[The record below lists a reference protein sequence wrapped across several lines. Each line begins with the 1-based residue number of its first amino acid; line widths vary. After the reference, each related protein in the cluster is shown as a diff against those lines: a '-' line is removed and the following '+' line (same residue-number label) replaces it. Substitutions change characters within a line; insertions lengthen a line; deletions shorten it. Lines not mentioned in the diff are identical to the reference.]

1 MSLNMPDFY
10 KQPSSWKN
18 LKLTLVQVVPAA
30 SSLQGFFF
38 MTQNA
43 WEELWVLSCFLWE
56 ADDLS
61 GFFSLRSIPPPKKK
75 RENQG
80 KIAEPICPWKKWW
93 YNQFSHDSNPLGPWK
108 SLQKLL
114 HRTDQLFG
122 HLGSETR
129 NSQVTCGIFSEPKS
143 IQDGQLE
150 NPGEIWSEKIKRY
163 NNLDLPVLKCRKK
176 CVNSPWHLRGF
187 PLATQLE
194 GAGLQ
199 NYTLAPCPLLPA
211 VHSRQKEKKQKE
223 GDTYHLGCS
232 RHRIHHSDHF
242 YLRLGDHNFNPHF
255 HHWHLA
261 RRNSH
266 MPKFVPSE
274 KYSHVDMLFPG
285 GVKMTKEYKRPL
297 KPPFIVDMLNVLGC
311 SPFLRSI
318 FLLTTQWL
326 PFHHFCPRIRFSHPS
341 L

>member
-1 MSLNMPDFY
+1 MGFKLLSLGSRWFIRI
-10 KQPSSWKN
+10 
-18 LKLTLVQVVPAA
+18 
-30 SSLQGFFF
+30 FFF
-38 MTQNA
+38 
-43 WEELWVLSCFLWE
+43 EI
-56 ADDLS
+56 D
-61 GFFSLRSIPPPKKK
+61 PPPKKK
-75 RENQG
+75 TRKSRKNCRANLSLKKVMVQPIFTWLQPFGPVKITPKTPAPNRPIVRPLRIWNSELPSYLREIFWT
-80 KIAEPICPWKKWW
+80 KIHPRWPTRKSRGNLKWKNKKI
-93 YNQFSHDSNPLGPWK
+93 QQPGP
-108 SLQKLL
+108 SSFEMPEQNV
-114 HRTDQLFG
+114 
-122 HLGSETR
+122 S
-129 NSQVTCGIFSEPKS
+129 
-143 IQDGQLE
+143 
-150 NPGEIWSEKIKRY
+150 GEQA
-163 NNLDLPVLKCRKK
+163 
-176 CVNSPWHLRGF
+176 VNSPWHLRGF

-199 NYTLAPCPLLPA
+199 NYTLAPCLLLPA